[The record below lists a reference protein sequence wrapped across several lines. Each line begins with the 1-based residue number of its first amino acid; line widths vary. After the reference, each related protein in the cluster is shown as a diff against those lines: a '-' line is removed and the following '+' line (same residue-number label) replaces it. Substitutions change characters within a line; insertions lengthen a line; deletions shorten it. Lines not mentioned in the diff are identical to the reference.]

1 MKRMSKN
8 AMVALTA
15 FATAVS
21 LTGCSNPD
29 KALLKA
35 VIQKAVSESKMQEH
49 INGRIETNSI
59 SHNNRKN
66 DTHSSDG
73 NTDDDVKL
81 IEEIGSS
88 SLYSAHQ
95 NMISCVYGPPE
106 TNADSGGNHT
116 GETET
121 NASQTE
127 PATDQVESD
136 TNQPETNTEKTNPAT
151 EETNPAVESEWGFDE
166 SENILVGVYGPPEP
180 DETMEETAPTPDENP
195 EKPDTGAGQE
205 NPDDFVDTPSSEEET
220 ASVSG
225 K

>member
-73 NTDDDVKL
+73 DTDDDVKL

-136 TNQPETNTEKTNPAT
+136 TNQPETNTE
-151 EETNPAVESEWGFDE
+151 ETNPAVESEWGFDE

-180 DETMEETAPTPDENP
+180 DETMEETVPTPNESP
-195 EKPDTGAGQE
+195 EKSDTGAGQE
-205 NPDDFVDTPSSEEET
+205 NPDNSEDTPASETET
-220 ASVSG
+220 ATVSD

>member
-49 INGRIETNSI
+49 INGRIEANPI

-66 DTHSSDG
+66 DTHPSDG

-81 IEEIGSS
+81 IEEIGSR
-88 SLYSAHQ
+88 SLYSADK

-106 TNADSGGNHT
+106 TNADSDGNHT

-136 TNQPETNTEKTNPAT
+136 TNQPETNTE
-151 EETNPAVESEWGFDE
+151 ETKPAVEDEWDFDE

-180 DETMEETAPTPDENP
+180 DETMEETAPISDENP
-195 EKPDTGAGQE
+195 EKPDTGAEQE
-205 NPDDFVDTPSSEEET
+205 NSDDFGDTPSSEAET
-220 ASVSG
+220 ATVSG